1 VTAAVQA
8 GPCAL
13 LLDDLRVGYDARQ
26 VLLGVSAQLA
36 EGQAVALVGPNG
48 SGKSTLVKAV
58 LGLLEPWAGRV
69 EVFGVRPDRL
79 DHRRRQIGY
88 VPQIRDVDRSFPAT
102 VLDLVLMGRVG
113 RLGLFRWTGARDR
126 ALALAVLERVGL
138 AEQAQEPFGT
148 LSGGQQQR
156 VFLARALAQEPDLL
170 VLDEPVAG
178 VDAVNRAEIGRLL
191 SELRQQGVPLLVV
204 THDIDE
210 VQPFSFDQ
218 QWRLVGGHLQVEAP
232 GSAPEPDRHE
242 QVAPRPALAPE
253 MGRLGQRRATSWG

>member
-8 GPCAL
+8 EPPAL
-13 LLDDLRVGYDARQ
+13 LLDQLRVGYEARR
-26 VLLGVSAQLA
+26 VLLGVSARLD
-36 EGQAVALVGPNG
+36 EGQAVALVGRNG

-58 LGLLEPWAGRV
+58 LGLLEPWSGRV

-88 VPQIRDVDRSFPAT
+88 VPQIRDVDRAFPAT

-126 ALALAVLERVGL
+126 ALALSVLARVGL
-138 AEQAQEPFGT
+138 TEKAQEPFGT

-178 VDAVNRAEIGRLL
+178 VDAANRAEIGGLL
-191 SELRQQGVPLLVV
+191 SELRQQGIPLLVV

-210 VQPFSFDQ
+210 VRPFSFDQ
-218 QWRLVGGHLQVEAP
+218 QWRLVDGRLLVETP
-232 GSAPEPDRHE
+232 GSALEPRRHE
-242 QVAPRPALAPE
+242 QVPPRRTLAPE
-253 MGRLGQRRATSWG
+253 TGRLGQRRVTSWG